1 MSYTT
6 TPKKLFKGGPKIEIS
21 GGDKRKKKKR
31 GKKIGKKMSTCQAV
45 VVIELEN
52 RLKLYPCKCIGT

>member
-6 TPKKLFKGGPKIEIS
+6 TPKKLFKGGPQIEIS
-21 GGDKRKKKKR
+21 GGDDKRKKK
-31 GKKIGKKMSTCQAV
+31 GKKTEKKISQAV